1 MTGSIIAVLLL
12 SYLIGGLPFGWLIV
26 KIASGRDLRTVA
38 SGRTGGTNAMRAAG
52 FLAGFLTAVMDVL
65 KGVSTAWLVSWLGPE
80 SDWLRAAAALMA
92 MVGQIFPIYM
102 LERREDGRLHI
113 RGGGAGGATAL
124 GGAIALWASSAWF
137 IVPAAFLVYV
147 FVGYASLTTITI
159 AAGALLTFIV
169 RAALGAG
176 PWQHILYGIGALLM
190 VLYALIPNIQRLRA
204 GTERKVGLRGYL
216 QKRRQT
222 PPGGR

>member
-113 RGGGAGGATAL
+113 R
-124 GGAIALWASSAWF
+124 
-137 IVPAAFLVYV
+137 
-147 FVGYASLTTITI
+147 
-159 AAGALLTFIV
+159 LL
-169 RAALGAG
+169 
-176 PWQHILYGIGALLM
+176 
-190 VLYALIPNIQRLRA
+190 
-204 GTERKVGLRGYL
+204 
-216 QKRRQT
+216 
-222 PPGGR
+222 